1 MKRNPTIK
9 EMMKGLT
16 ERTDCLTVWNSYIT
30 TIVGTTEQIPR
41 LSPSDVLDTLVRRF
55 GSYTI
60 KEYIDDYDIEIDSDW
75 ILYFYD
81 AFGSGG
87 DLKTMFDQ
95 LLRSVGIYPRAK
107 RRTLSETGSHKKE
120 TTDSGTIKDERDRTL
135 TDTPTQST
143 TVTPSG
149 TVQTVTSQSGSG
161 TNTMSLGAWDDQNF
175 KGAQQDSGSGT
186 MSTTETVTDGK
197 VYTTSH
203 TGKSSDIVE
212 NDDNTRTLD
221 TSKSDEG
228 SYSKSQEIDYEW
240 TPEELTEFIKNVSD
254 LDLTYWLAKE
264 IAYDVSITTKN
275 FYF

>member
-16 ERTDCLTVWNSYIT
+16 ARTDCLAVWNTYIA
-30 TIVGTTEQIPR
+30 TIVGTTEQTPR

-60 KEYIDDYDIEIDSDW
+60 KEYIDNYDLTSDSDW

-107 RRTLSETGSHKKE
+107 RRTLTETGSHEKE
-120 TTDSGTIKDERDRTL
+120 TTDSGTITDARDRTL

-149 TVQTVTSQSGSG
+149 TVQTVTAQTGTG
-161 TNTMSLGAWDDQNF
+161 TNTMTLGAWDDQNY
-175 KGAQQDSGSGT
+175 KGAQQDSGTGS
-186 MSTTETVTDGK
+186 MNTTETVTDGK
-197 VYTTSH
+197 IYTTSH

-221 TSKSDEG
+221 TTRSDEG
-228 SYSKSQEIDYEW
+228 SYDKSQQIDYEW

-264 IAYDVSITTKN
+264 IAYDVAITTKN